1 MRRDKFTAIP
11 SDSEKTRIHS
21 TVNWP
26 VKFLLTKLHLIRD
39 ALPRPELTVL
49 VNTIA
54 ASGKLLNSTCA
65 VHPEECFGIAS
76 CARRLL
82 QRAYSYLDMNLVS
95 KEVVLIAKEFSTYTI
110 NFYIS

>member
-11 SDSEKTRIHS
+11 SDSEKIRTHS

-39 ALPRPELTVL
+39 SLPRPELTVL
-49 VNTIA
+49 VKTKA

-65 VHPEECFGIAS
+65 VHPEECIRYCVM
-76 CARRLL
+76 CA
-82 QRAYSYLDMNLVS
+82 QAPAACI
-95 KEVVLIAKEFSTYTI
+95 LISGHESGQ
-110 NFYIS
+110 